1 MHPLVREVEFHTV
14 DISNSYILLLAIQLL
29 HLDEDSIYIGRSG
42 QVDAVLG
49 DEVVR
54 EAGTKLAY
62 LATLMSQT
70 AQEESNTYESVT
82 TIVALW
88 IESSIQRATM
98 VVMPW

>member
-1 MHPLVREVEFHTV
+1 MNPLVREVEFHTV

-70 AQEESNTYESVT
+70 AQEECDTNEGIT
-82 TIVALW
+82 TIVALR
-88 IESSIQRATM
+88 IDNSDRKS
-98 VVMPW
+98 VV